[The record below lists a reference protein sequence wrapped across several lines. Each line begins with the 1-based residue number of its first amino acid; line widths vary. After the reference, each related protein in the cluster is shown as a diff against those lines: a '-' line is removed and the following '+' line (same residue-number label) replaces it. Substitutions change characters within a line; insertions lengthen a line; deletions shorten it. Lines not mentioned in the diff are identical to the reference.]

1 MKFNYSLL
9 LQAQKITTLSE
20 IEFAVIGAVIAF
32 DVLTTSW
39 FTAALHKKL
48 AMKIQPFASLFLAGG
63 RALLMLAGIF
73 LGMLMQLTLGQYSF
87 ASAMS
92 LLVIVGIKSCLDA
105 INYNVD
111 EKVILIDNI
120 TTALLLSAAG
130 GIVAFL
136 TGLAIGTAGGPMLL
150 PVISVFFAT
159 LFLVIAGIKAGEHY
173 GFKPSIKYAGLLS
186 GIVIACFGVIHLVL
200 QFI

>member
-1 MKFNYSLL
+1 M
-9 LQAQKITTLSE
+9 SE

-39 FTAALHKKL
+39 YAAALHKKL
-48 AMKIQPFASLFLAGG
+48 AMKMQAFTALFLASG
-63 RALLMLAGIF
+63 RAMLMLGGIL
-73 LGMLMQLTLGQYSF
+73 LGMLMQHTLGQYSF
-87 ASAMS
+87 PSAMS
-92 LLVIVGIKSCLDA
+92 LLVIVGIKSALDS

-130 GIVAFL
+130 GIGAFL
-136 TGLAIGTAGGPMLL
+136 TGLAIGTAGGPLLL
-150 PVISVFFAT
+150 PVFSAFFAT
-159 LFLVIAGIKAGEHY
+159 LFLVIAGVKAGEHY

-186 GIVIACFGVIHLVL
+186 GIVVVCFGVIHLVL
-200 QFI
+200 HII